1 MTETSEIK
9 NEVVVRFAGDS
20 GDGIQLTGS
29 QFTDSTALS
38 GHDLGTYPDFPAEIR
53 APAGTVPGVSGF
65 QINFG
70 SNAIYTPG
78 DYCDVLVVM
87 NAAAIKSNLKFL
99 KEEGIIIAN
108 EDGFD
113 GKNLQSA
120 GYDKADTPLANAEE
134 HYRLYRVPVTKLTR
148 EALKD
153 TNLKTKEQDRSK
165 NMFVLGLIYWLFNRD
180 LQPTIDFLEQKFAN
194 KPELKQANLNALKAG
209 FNYGETAEIFTTRY
223 EVKPAD
229 LPKGSYRSVTGNLA
243 TALGLISASQ
253 KADLPLFYGSY
264 PITPAS
270 DILHELSKHKNFDV
284 RTFQAEDEIGAISA
298 VIGAA
303 YGGSLASTG
312 TSGPGFSL
320 KSEALGLAVNLELPL
335 VVCNIQRAG
344 PSTGMP
350 TKTEQADLLQALYG
364 RHGEAPMPVVAAS
377 TPSDC
382 FDMAFEASRLA
393 IEFMT
398 PVIFLSDGYIAN
410 GSEPWRFPSSKDL
423 PTIKKMVPE
432 EGQVSDGQFAP
443 YERDDR
449 LVRQWALPGTRGF
462 QNRIGGLEKEKG
474 TGNVSYDP
482 ENHQEM
488 VDTRAKKVYKVKDY
502 VPAQTIDNGPQ
513 SGDVLLL
520 GWGSTYGVLKSATEQ
535 LQYEGYDV
543 AHAQVKYM
551 SPLPRNLEKIVKEF
565 NHVIVPENNNG
576 QFVKVIRNEFL
587 VPAIPFNKVQGIPF
601 TVNEITDKV
610 KTVLKKEGV
619 PG

>member
-1 MTETSEIK
+1 MTETAEIK

-29 QFTDSTALS
+29 QFADSTALS

-78 DYCDVLVVM
+78 DNCDVLVVM
-87 NAAAIKSNLKFL
+87 NAAALKSNLKFL

-113 GKNLQSA
+113 GKNLQQA
-120 GYDKADTPLANAEE
+120 GYTKDDTPLADAEAK
-134 HYRLYRVPVTKLTR
+134 YQLYKVPVTKLTR

-153 TNLKTKEQDRSK
+153 TNLKTKERDRSK

-180 LQPTIDFLEQKFAN
+180 LKPTIDFLEKKFAN
-194 KPELKQANLNALKAG
+194 KPDLKTANLNALKAG
-209 FNYGETAEIFTTRY
+209 FNYGETAEIFTIRY

-229 LPKGSYRSVTGNLA
+229 LGKGTYRSVTGNLA
-243 TALGLISASQ
+243 TALGLISAAS
-253 KADLPLFYGSY
+253 KADFPLFYGSY

-284 RTFQAEDEIGAISA
+284 RTFQAEDEISAISA
-298 VIGAA
+298 VIGAS
-303 YGGSLASTG
+303 YGGSLAVTG

-350 TKTEQADLLQALYG
+350 TKMEQADLMQALYG
-364 RHGEAPMPVVAAS
+364 RHGEAPLPVVAPTS
-377 TPSDC
+377 PSDC
-382 FDMAFEASRLA
+382 FEMAFEACRIA

-398 PVIFLSDGYIAN
+398 PVIFLGDGYLAN

-423 PTIKKMVPE
+423 PRINKPIAGE
-432 EGQVSDGQFAP
+432 EDKQDGRFEA
-443 YERDDR
+443 YLRDEK
-449 LVRQWALPGTRGF
+449 LVRKWALPGMKGF
-462 QNRIGGLEKEKG
+462 QNRIGGLEKEDV

-482 ENHQEM
+482 ENHQKM
-488 VDTRAKKVYKVKDY
+488 VDTRAQKIENIKDFI
-502 VPAQTIDNGPQ
+502 PAQTIDNGPQ
-513 SGDVLLL
+513 KGDVLLL
-520 GWGSTYGVLKSATEQ
+520 GWGSTYGVLKTATEA
-535 LQYEGYDV
+535 LQKEGIDV
-543 AHAQVKYM
+543 AHAQVKYLN
-551 SPLPRNLEKIVKEF
+551 PLPRNLYHIISNFK
-565 NHVIVPENNNG
+565 HVIVPENNNG
-576 QFVKVIRNEFL
+576 QFVKVIRNEYL
-587 VPAIPFNKVQGIPF
+587 VPAIPFKKVKGIPF
-601 TVNEITDKV
+601 TIDEIKEKV
-610 KTVLKKEGV
+610 KTVVEKEGILN
-619 PG
+619 